1 MKILIHHISLFVLN
15 KLFPLLEDHN
25 NEEMDE
31 FLCEIAIMKSISRHP
46 NVVALIGYCTVKQPM
61 LMVMEY
67 VGCGD
72 LVSVIYDIVGIIYWI
87 LVELH
92 FI

>member
-1 MKILIHHISLFVLN
+1 MVTTKSAFVY
-15 KLFPLLEDHN
+15 PTEDHN
-25 NEEMDE
+25 VDEMDE

-72 LVSVIYDIVGIIYWI
+72 LVSFLKWPK
-87 LVELH
+87 E
-92 FI
+92 

>member
-1 MKILIHHISLFVLN
+1 M
-15 KLFPLLEDHN
+15 
-25 NEEMDE
+25 EEMDE

-46 NVVALIGYCTVKQPM
+46 NVVALIGYCTVEQPM

-72 LVSVIYDIVGIIYWI
+72 LVYNFDS
-87 LVELH
+87 ELTKTKC
-92 FI
+92 FITRAR

>member
-1 MKILIHHISLFVLN
+1 MSIAK
-15 KLFPLLEDHN
+15 EDHN
-25 NEEMDE
+25 VEEMDE

-46 NVVALIGYCTVKQPM
+46 NVVALIGYCTEEQPM

-72 LVSVIYDIVGIIYWI
+72 LVYIFDSDKFKNRMFRNI
-87 LVELH
+87 LKM
-92 FI
+92 

>member
-1 MKILIHHISLFVLN
+1 
-15 KLFPLLEDHN
+15 
-25 NEEMDE
+25 MDE

-72 LVSVIYDIVGIIYWI
+72 LVIESLINFHKLCVDSCCCLLFAAKLFAKVT
-87 LVELH
+87 
-92 FI
+92 

>member
-1 MKILIHHISLFVLN
+1 MRNLI
-15 KLFPLLEDHN
+15 EDHN
-25 NEEMDE
+25 VDEMDE
-31 FLCEIAIMKSISRHP
+31 FLSEISIMKSISRHP
-46 NVVALIGYCTVKQPM
+46 NIVSLIGYCTVKQPM

-72 LVSVIYDIVGIIYWI
+72 LVSR
-87 LVELH
+87 